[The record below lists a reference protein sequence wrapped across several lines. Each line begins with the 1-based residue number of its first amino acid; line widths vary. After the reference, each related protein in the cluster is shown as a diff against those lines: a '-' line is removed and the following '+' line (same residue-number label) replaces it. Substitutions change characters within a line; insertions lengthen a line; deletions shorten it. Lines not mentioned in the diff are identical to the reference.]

1 MDHGGRRER
10 DEVFSI
16 LRRKARVRRHGYNST
31 RCKRSVF
38 AAWHFMRIAFLLHSI
53 SQADHFV

>member
-10 DEVFSI
+10 DEVFSM

-31 RCKRSVF
+31 HSASKR
-38 AAWHFMRIAFLLHSI
+38 MRIRRT
-53 SQADHFV
+53 